1 MIIGVILII
10 ILIGLDQG
18 LKYLAQY
25 LLSGKTEAVVWIPKS
40 LEFFYVENSGAAWGL
55 FQGKQLFFF
64 IITIVALIA
73 FGYMFTKSNFRKR
86 KVYSLSIVF
95 LIAGTIGNALDR
107 LILGYVIDFIHI
119 PFLTP
124 ILGVVKLSNFWFNIA
139 DLLLT
144 VGIVLLIIDL
154 LFIAPKRSNER
165 EKDRSI
171 YEVIESKDEQPNK
184 NWCLSSR
191 KYWLFT
197 KLLAKT
203 N

>member
-184 NWCLSSR
+184 N
-191 KYWLFT
+191 
-197 KLLAKT
+197 
-203 N
+203 